1 VLVPAGQGLRLQ
13 RRMAPRSRPDYPQPV
28 TSTSLRRF
36 ALLSVATA
44 VATIGIKTVAY
55 LMTGSV
61 GLLSD
66 AIESVV
72 NLAAAVV
79 ALVMI
84 ALAEK
89 PADEEHAYG
98 HSKAEYFSS
107 AVEGGL
113 IVLAAAS
120 IAWTATPRLLR
131 PQPLE
136 NLGSGLVIS
145 TGASLLN
152 LAVARVLLAAGR
164 RHNSITLEADGEHL
178 MTDVWTS
185 AGVLAGVLLVKLAGW
200 LWLDSAVA
208 LAVAVNILRVGY
220 QLMLRS
226 AQGLLDTAIPA
237 AKREEIAAL
246 LARHEAS
253 GLRFH
258 SVLTRQ
264 AGRRS
269 FVALHVLVPGS
280 WSVLQ
285 GHDFLEQLEGEIRA
299 LFTGPATVFTH
310 LEPVEDPTSMHD
322 IGLDRKT

>member
-1 VLVPAGQGLRLQ
+1 MLCT
-13 RRMAPRSRPDYPQPV
+13 M

-36 ALLSVATA
+36 AYLSIAAA
-44 VATIGIKTVAY
+44 VATIAIKTAAY
-55 LMTGSV
+55 RMTGSV

-84 ALAEK
+84 AIAEK
-89 PADEEHAYG
+89 PADEEHAFG

-107 AVEGGL
+107 ATEGGL

-120 IAWTATPRLLR
+120 IAVTAVPRLLH

-136 NLGSGLVIS
+136 NVSLGLVVS
-145 TGASLLN
+145 LAASLIN
-152 LAVARVLLAAGR
+152 LAVARVMLAAGR
-164 RHNSITLEADGEHL
+164 RHHSITLEADGKHL

-185 AGVLAGVLLVKLAGW
+185 AGVLVGILLVKLTGW
-200 LWLDSAVA
+200 LMLDPLVA
-208 LAVAVNILRVGY
+208 LAVAANIIRVGY
-220 QLMLRS
+220 LLMVRS
-226 AQGLLDTAIPA
+226 ANGLLDNAVPQDS
-237 AKREEIAAL
+237 RERIAAL
-246 LARHEAS
+246 LARHEAD

-280 WSVLQ
+280 WTVRQ
-285 GHDFLEQLEGEIRA
+285 GHDFLEQIEREIRD

-310 LEPVEDPTSMHD
+310 LEAVEDPASMDD
-322 IGLDRKT
+322 IGLDRPSGAK

>member
-1 VLVPAGQGLRLQ
+1 MLGP
-13 RRMAPRSRPDYPQPV
+13 MASI
-28 TSTSLRRF
+28 SLKRF
-36 ALLSVATA
+36 AYLSIAAA
-44 VATIGIKTVAY
+44 VATIAIKAAAY

-84 ALAEK
+84 AIAEK
-89 PADEEHAYG
+89 PADEEHAFG

-107 AVEGGL
+107 AIEGGL

-120 IAWTATPRLLR
+120 IAVTAVPRLLH

-136 NLGSGLVIS
+136 NLGLGLLVS
-145 TGASLLN
+145 SAASLIN
-152 LAVARVLLAAGR
+152 LAVARVMLAAGR
-164 RHNSITLEADGEHL
+164 RHDSITLEADGEHL

-185 AGVLAGVLLVKLAGW
+185 VGVIVGIFLVRLTGW
-200 LWLDSAVA
+200 LPLDSLVA
-208 LAVAVNILRVGY
+208 LGVAANIVRVGY
-220 QLMLRS
+220 RLMARS
-226 AQGLLDTAIPA
+226 ASGLLDNAVPQAGRDRIT
-237 AKREEIAAL
+237 AL
-246 LARHEAS
+246 LSRHEAG

-264 AGRRS
+264 AGRRA
-269 FVALHVLVPGS
+269 FVALHVLVPGD
-280 WSVLQ
+280 WTVRQ
-285 GHDFLEQLEGEIRA
+285 GHDFLEQLEREIRD
-299 LFTGPATVFTH
+299 LFSGPVTVFTH

-322 IGLDRKT
+322 IGLDRSQ